1 MPKTIPCR
9 PLWWRI
15 PAAMIW
21 AAMFLIGVFVF
32 FGLGSLLLIIG
43 GGK

>member
-15 PAAMIW
+15 PRAIVVPVLLVLALV
-21 AAMFLIGVFVF
+21 FLFATAVWH
-32 FGLGSLLLIIG
+32 SG
-43 GGK
+43 GAQ